1 MKDVIQFL
9 NEVKLELNKVVWPK
23 IDEWV
28 GSTIIVLILVCIFAV
43 YLKAIDVGFSH
54 LVQFVFKTYG
64 LS

>member
-1 MKDVIQFL
+1 MIDVIQFL
-9 NEVKLELNKVVWPK
+9 NEVKLELGKVVWPK

-43 YLKAIDVGFSH
+43 YLKAIDLGFSH
-54 LVQFVFKTYG
+54 LVQYVVKTYG